1 MRAVGKG
8 TDEAEGEYSDERES
22 LPAPAKVLAAPAAPP
37 SSSVFAQERAEMLC
51 APVAKFKPAAYLFWE
66 AGAEYALFPSL
77 SSRDSS
83 TDSGLPHS
91 VPFMHVVNAFRTV
104 ESTNGR
110 LKIVELL
117 TNMFR

>member
-1 MRAVGKG
+1 MVGKG

-22 LPAPAKVLAAPAAPP
+22 LPVPAKVPAVPAAPP
-37 SSSVFAQERAEMLC
+37 PSSVFTQERAEMLC

-66 AGAEYALFPSL
+66 AGAEYAPL
-77 SSRDSS
+77 SIASRDVRLIRLSR
-83 TDSGLPHS
+83 S

>member
-1 MRAVGKG
+1 MGKG

-22 LPAPAKVLAAPAAPP
+22 LPAPAKVPAVPAAPP
-37 SSSVFAQERAEMLC
+37 PSSVFTQERAEMLC

-66 AGAEYALFPSL
+66 AGAEYAPLPFHRL
-77 SSRDSS
+77 TWCLANS
-83 TDSGLPHS
+83 TLPHS
-91 VPFMHVVNAFRTV
+91 VPFMHVVNAFKIV